1 MPADPQK
8 IVVTNADRVVY
19 PKAGYTK
26 GDVVDYYRTVSP
38 FLVPALKGRPLS
50 LQRWPSG
57 LKGKGFFQQNVEDAP
72 EWMATASIEHSDR
85 TVQHALVS
93 DARDLSWLA
102 NRSVITLHMWSAR
115 TDALETPDWVVFDLD
130 PAGTQFSE
138 VLPLAR
144 SLRKLLETA
153 GLESVPKTSG
163 KRGLHVLVPITRG
176 PDHEEVTAWARGI
189 TRVLARLHP
198 ELSTTERMK
207 VKRRGRLYLDALQ
220 NGRGKT
226 VVAPYS
232 LRDTPQATYS
242 APLRWSEVNAR
253 LDPSR
258 FTLGNVQRRL
268 DKVGDLFERA
278 LQGKQTLP
286 FLSTGRT
293 GVDEEVEAP
302 GP

>member
-1 MPADPQK
+1 M
-8 IVVTNADRVVY
+8 TNPDRVVY
-19 PKAGYTK
+19 PKAGHTK
-26 GDVVDYYRTVSP
+26 ADVVEYYGTVSP
-38 FLVPALKGRPLS
+38 FLIPALEDRPLS

-72 EWMATASIEHSDR
+72 DWMATASIEHSDR

-93 DARDLSWLA
+93 NARDLRWLA

-130 PAGTQFSE
+130 PAGDRFAE

-144 SLRKLLETA
+144 SLRKLLEA
-153 GLESVPKTSG
+153 AELESVPKTSG
-163 KRGLHVLVPITRG
+163 KRGLHVLVPIERG
-176 PDHEEVTAWARGI
+176 PDHDQVTAWARGI

-207 VKRRGRLYLDALQ
+207 AKRRGRLYLDALQ

-232 LRDTPQATYS
+232 LRDTPQGTYS

-258 FTLGNVQRRL
+258 FTLRNVKRRL
-268 DKVGDLFERA
+268 DRVGDLFERA
-278 LQGKQTLP
+278 LKGGQTLP
-286 FLSTGRT
+286 FLDAGRT
-293 GVDEEVEAP
+293 GVDEEVGAP